1 MTTAQIRKVLRTHFG
16 ARHYRITSAGEI
28 HVYGCM
34 PNTNEDGW
42 YFFGYIGNPETEA
55 RIDDLA

>member
-1 MTTAQIRKVLRTHFG
+1 MTTAQIRKILRQHFG

-28 HVYGCM
+28 HVYGRM

-42 YFFGYIGNPETEA
+42 YLFGYLGSPETEA
-55 RIDDLA
+55 RINDLA